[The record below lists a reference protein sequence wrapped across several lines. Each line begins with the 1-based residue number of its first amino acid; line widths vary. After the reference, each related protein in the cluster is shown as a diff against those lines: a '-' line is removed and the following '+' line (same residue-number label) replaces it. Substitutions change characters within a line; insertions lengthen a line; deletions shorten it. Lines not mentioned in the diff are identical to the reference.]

1 MRAGKIRKSAKTLY
15 PGEIMADFEEYLKPG
30 KRGHLI
36 GVGGVSMAPL
46 AEVLAGMGL
55 VIDGSDMSESEK
67 TRHLRELG
75 IDVKIGHSAMNVAP
89 DIQFVVR
96 TAAVGDTNPE
106 IVEARARGVPVFER
120 AEAWGAIMRD
130 YENALCIA
138 GTHGKTTT
146 TSMCTHILMAAERD
160 PTVMIGGTLP
170 LLHAGHR
177 VGGGD
182 TIILESC
189 EYHDSF
195 LAFHPT
201 VAVILDV
208 DADHLDYF
216 SGLEDV
222 EKSFRAFAAKVPP
235 TGKIV
240 ANLDDRNTMETLEPL
255 GRELVTFGL
264 TDRADVYARNIRRS
278 GASSTFDI
286 YYHGRL
292 FTSVTLHVP
301 GMHNVKNALAATA
314 ACLCLGVR
322 PNAVKYGLA
331 GFTGAGRRFEF
342 KGKYNGADIYDDYA
356 HHPQELKALLD
367 AVEPL
372 GYTRTVLVFQPHTY
386 TRTAALFDDFIEQL
400 RRPDV
405 TYLAEIYAAREQNT
419 LGISSADLAAHIEG
433 SIFCPD
439 FADIERSLRET
450 AQPGDIILTVG
461 AGDVYKIGEHLVD

>member
-235 TGKIV
+235 TGRIV

-367 AVEPL
+367 AVSRWAITARCSCSSRTP
-372 GYTRTVLVFQPHTY
+372 TRARPRSSTTSSSSCGGRTSPTWRRSTPRASR
-386 TRTAALFDDFIEQL
+386 TRWASPPRTLPRTSRAAYSA
-400 RRPDV
+400 P
-405 TYLAEIYAAREQNT
+405 TSPT
-419 LGISSADLAAHIEG
+419 SSAACARR
-433 SIFCPD
+433 
-439 FADIERSLRET
+439 RSPATSSSPSARGT
-450 AQPGDIILTVG
+450 CTR
-461 AGDVYKIGEHLVD
+461 